1 MYKLPVIRP
10 FADLETYHSIL
21 SADFPDFLQHYIEL
35 PIMQRLGSVG
45 LLCGTD
51 WTPLYHNRFWYS
63 RLDHSIGC
71 ALIVWHFTRSKKQ
84 TVAALLHDV
93 STPSF
98 SHVSD
103 FRRGD
108 ALTQEAT
115 EGQNAQM
122 ILTDPEISV
131 RVFEDGLYAKEV
143 SDYHVYPVCD
153 NTIPCLSAD
162 RLEYMFPSGMSL
174 LGNWTL
180 DEVKNE
186 YESIA
191 VLKDEKGRDEL
202 GFLNLEMAEE
212 YTQKFCEVSM
222 LLLKN
227 ENKLALNLLGDILN
241 LAVENG
247 ICEERDF
254 YDKGEEELMQL
265 FSLAAEGALCGGAG
279 GAFEAPDG
287 LAKFASYFE
296 TFKRMTSLVRSD
308 EPLSGHY
315 CVSLPVKKRYINPL
329 VQVKDGKTV
338 RVTSLS
344 KRAVEIVENLLHF
357 EDARYGCVPLAH
369 LS

>member
-10 FADLETYHSIL
+10 FADLESYHSIL
-21 SADFPDFLQHYIEL
+21 SEDFPDFLQHYIEL

-93 STPSF
+93 STPAF

-108 ALTQEAT
+108 ALRQEAT
-115 EGQNAQM
+115 EDQNAQM

-143 SDYHVYPVCD
+143 SDYHIYPVCD
-153 NTIPCLSAD
+153 NEIPCLSAD
-162 RLEYMFPSGMSL
+162 RLEYMFPSGMAL
-174 LGNWTL
+174 CGNWTL
-180 DEVKNE
+180 EQVKRE
-186 YESIA
+186 YESIGL
-191 VLKDEKGRDEL
+191 LKDEKGRDEL

-212 YTQKFCEVSM
+212 YTEKFCEVSM

-241 LAVENG
+241 LAVEKG

-254 YDKGEEELMQL
+254 YDKGEAELMQT
-265 FSLAAEGALCGGAG
+265 FAMAAEDGAIGKGGL
-279 GAFEAPDG
+279 ET
-287 LAKFASYFE
+287 FASYFKAF
-296 TFKRMTSLVRSD
+296 TSMTSLVRSD
-308 EPLSGHY
+308 LPLADHY

-329 VQVKDGKTV
+329 VKTGEGKSL
-338 RVTSLS
+338 RVTEISD
-344 KRAVEIVENLLHF
+344 RARKIVEDLLHF
-357 EDARYGCVPLAH
+357 EDARYGCVPLRDRKGGEAVR
-369 LS
+369 